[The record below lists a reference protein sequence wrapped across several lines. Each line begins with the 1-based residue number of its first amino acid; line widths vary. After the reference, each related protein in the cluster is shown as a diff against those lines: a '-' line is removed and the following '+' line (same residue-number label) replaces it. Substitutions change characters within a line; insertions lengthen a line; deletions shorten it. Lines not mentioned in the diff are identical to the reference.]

1 MIRLRP
7 LAKWGGGRARR
18 ALVAGQMADGLAK
31 RIAAAQ
37 LPRSAG
43 SWRIAVMGPK
53 GGSGKTPTA
62 ATLGLSLAGLRGEIT
77 AVVDANTHLG
87 TLRRRLVPDGVEA
100 PLPMLTMAR
109 VAADGQLAPEWPV
122 LASYSDL
129 VGRLRVFAN
138 TGVDPALV
146 ENMTG
151 EQYGHFLALLAR
163 AAQLVVS
170 DMGTSTA
177 GEVAIAALD
186 TADQLVLCTELR
198 RDALEMAVEWL
209 SALYGQ
215 PVSYR
220 PDPEDYSGIADG
232 RYAELASRAVVV
244 VAPGGGDPA
253 ELAPLLH
260 WFAEVTNAGRDG
272 GRIVV
277 MPHDP
282 HIARGEQILL
292 DQLRPDTRLAYLRV
306 AAHVVDNFA
315 LGRPGTRRLSPEPAV
330 LPQLGIQPG
339 PPAPPVVDDAPPVEP
354 QAPVWHSPVA
364 RAGVLPNGLAVA
376 GRQTPSVARSDLLT
390 GVAGTPLRA
399 DRSTIPADQPVPSE
413 SPRLR
418 VAPAVSAV
426 GGAASLALGRDLASV
441 LGLEHTEGEV
451 CTGCADPACSWPV
464 PALAGAGDRP

>member
-1 MIRLRP
+1 MIRINP
-7 LAKWGGGRARR
+7 LARWGGSRVRR
-18 ALVAGQMADGLAK
+18 ASAAGQVADGLAE

-186 TADQLVLCTELR
+186 AADQLVLCTELR

-260 WFAEVTNAGRDG
+260 WFAEVTNAGLDG
-272 GRIVV
+272 GRIVIV
-277 MPHDP
+277 PHDP

-306 AAHVVDNFA
+306 AAHVVDNFT
-315 LGRPGTRRLSPEPAV
+315 LGRLSTHRLSPAPAV
-330 LPQLGIQPG
+330 LPQLGVQPV
-339 PPAPPVVDDAPPVEP
+339 PPVVDDAPPVEP
-354 QAPVWHSPVA
+354 QAPVWHSPVT
-364 RAGVLPNGLAVA
+364 RVHVLPNGPAVA
-376 GRQTPSVARSDLLT
+376 GRQPPSVTPSDLPT

-399 DRSTIPADQPVPSE
+399 DRSTTPADQPVPSE
-413 SPRLR
+413 SLQLQ

-426 GGAASLALGRDLASV
+426 GGAANLVLGRDLAGV
-441 LGLEHTEGEV
+441 LGLDHTEGEV

-464 PALAGAGDRP
+464 PALACAGNQP